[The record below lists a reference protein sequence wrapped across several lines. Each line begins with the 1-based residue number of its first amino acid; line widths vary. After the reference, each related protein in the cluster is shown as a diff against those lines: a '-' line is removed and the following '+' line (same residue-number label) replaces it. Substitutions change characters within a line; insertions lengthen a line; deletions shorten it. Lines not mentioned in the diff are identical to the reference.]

1 MPFEVESAIKK
12 ANEQAYIDPQLAEAE
27 KLKGNER

>member
-1 MPFEVESAIKK
+1 VESAIKK
-12 ANEQAYIDPQLAEAE
+12 AEEQAYINPELAEAE